1 MKKKEFL
8 LYKVVVTLAVA
19 TIGFTGCK
27 NTEVRENIEQ
37 KTATIAPTMEKF
49 DNSDSDGI
57 QKDINST
64 SADMNTVSEYYLAM
78 GAFSENIAVNGI
90 NRDETEVTVTDDKMC
105 FPQGMLRGIAVANQ
119 ARKCMEYKISK
130 DEAKKFIDIIEN
142 AKIVEQNKDIKGRN
156 IEAHM
161 VYLNSHSEFRTINLV
176 FYNDGYFSVD
186 VKADDEENFAKDIK
200 IKVQSGRNK
209 KQLYLKSGKLEKL
222 IKKWIGY
229 REVDVK
235 EFEQIE
241 SAVYENESINKSV
254 ELKEQQ
260 ISELKKLT
268 QNNKII
274 DGMPCDTNNYFVC
287 TLSTN
292 KKLHF
297 SISSDGDCLST
308 DDHVYML
315 KTKKAAYAREFVK
328 TLVAQH

>member
-8 LYKVVVTLAVA
+8 LYKVVVILAVA

-130 DEAKKFIDIIEN
+130 DEAKKFIDIMEN
-142 AKIVEQNKDIKGRN
+142 AQITEKDKAIKGRN

-161 VYLNSHSEFRTINLV
+161 VYLNSHS
-176 FYNDGYFSVD
+176 VD
-186 VKADDEENFAKDIK
+186 VQADDEKKFAKDLKIK
-200 IKVQSGRNK
+200 IQSEKNK
-209 KQLYLKSGKLEKL
+209 KQIYLKSSKLENL

-229 REVDVK
+229 RETAAE
-235 EFEQIE
+235 EFEQIK
-241 SAVYENESINKSV
+241 SVVYENESINKSV

-328 TLVAQH
+328 SLVAQY

>member
-1 MKKKEFL
+1 MNNKRLFL
-8 LYKVVVTLAVA
+8 YGVIMTLTVSI
-19 TIGFTGCK
+19 IGFTGCK
-27 NTEVRENIEQ
+27 NTNTKENSESEI
-37 KTATIAPTMEKF
+37 ATVAPTAGNIIDRDANEFEK
-49 DNSDSDGI
+49 DADSI
-57 QKDINST
+57 ITKV
-64 SADMNTVSEYYLAM
+64 NTVSEYYLAM

-328 TLVAQH
+328 SLVAQY

>member
-1 MKKKEFL
+1 MNNKRLFL
-8 LYKVVVTLAVA
+8 YGVIVTLTVSV
-19 TIGFTGCK
+19 IGFTGCK
-27 NTEVRENIEQ
+27 NTNTKENSEPEI
-37 KTATIAPTMEKF
+37 ATVAPTEGNVNNREANESEK
-49 DNSDSDGI
+49 DADSTI
-57 QKDINST
+57 TKV
-64 SADMNTVSEYYLAM
+64 NTVSEYYLAM
-78 GAFSENIAVNGI
+78 GVFSENIVLNGA
-90 NRDETEVTVTDDKMC
+90 NRDEAEVSVVNEKIC
-105 FPQGMLRGIAVANQ
+105 LPQGMFRGIAVANQ
-119 ARKCMEYKISK
+119 ARKCKGYRVSR
-130 DEAKKFIDIIEN
+130 DEANEFIDIMEN
-142 AKIVEQNKDIKGRN
+142 AQITEKDKVIKGRN

-161 VYLNSHSEFRTINLV
+161 VYLNSHSEFRIINLA
-176 FYNDGYFSVD
+176 FYKNGFFSVD
-186 VKADDEENFAKDIK
+186 VQADDEKKFAKDMKIK
-200 IKVQSGRNK
+200 IQSEKNK
-209 KQLYLKSGKLEKL
+209 KQIYLKSSKLENL

-328 TLVAQH
+328 SLVAQY